1 MLKNHKYIIS
11 KLEFRM
17 TFLLLVLLEPQFFQN
32 YSMIHN
38 LYKYL
43 GYLSFIYIAMLWVNR
58 QFKKGKFGIK
68 KKSGSLYVFILFA
81 CWMLLVC
88 FKNNTP
94 ISLYLSNFVPILGV
108 ALWIDYYAAHSVE
121 STLRCLTF
129 VVDIY
134 IIINF
139 ATILIWPEGLYS
151 HITEKGSSYYC
162 WFLGYKNPQIR
173 FFLPAIAFNLCY
185 DFVRYGK
192 IQMRSVL
199 ILIIVF
205 ITESRLD
212 SSTSLVGLF
221 VFCVLYILWG
231 RKEKLRRFFEVL
243 KLSCFYIV
251 NIVISI
257 LIVVFNIQEKFSYII
272 TETLHRDL
280 TFTNRTIVWSNV
292 LLRIAQRPVWGYGLQ
307 TGDVA
312 EYYISATHAHNYML
326 NLIYTGGFV
335 AFAIITVLWLI
346 SSQRCKEFF
355 HLKSCKVLMFICA
368 SFLIMGITEALTE
381 APLMYPLLILI
392 SKLEF
397 FKEKSNVKKGGKI
410 SVSNS
415 EIYHSFN

>member
-1 MLKNHKYIIS
+1 MVENHKYVIS
-11 KLEFRM
+11 KSEFRM
-17 TFLLLVLLEPQFFQN
+17 TFLLLFFLEPQFFQN
-32 YSMIHN
+32 YSMTHS

-43 GYLSFIYIAMLWVNR
+43 GYLGLAYVAMLWLAKHLKR
-58 QFKKGKFGIK
+58 GELSIR
-68 KKSGSLYVFILFA
+68 KKSGSTYVLILFA
-81 CWMLLVC
+81 FWMLFVC
-88 FKNNTP
+88 LKNHTP
-94 ISLYLSNFVPILGV
+94 LSIYLSNFVPILGV
-108 ALWIDYYAAHSVE
+108 ALWIDYYAEYSME
-121 STLRCLTF
+121 KTLRCLTF
-129 VVDIY
+129 VVNTY

-139 ATILIWPEGLYS
+139 ATLLIWPEGLYS

-192 IQMRSVL
+192 VKARSVL
-199 ILIIVF
+199 IFVIIF
-205 ITESRLD
+205 ITELRLD

-221 VFCVLYILWG
+221 VFGVLYILWG

-243 KLSCFYIV
+243 KLSYFYIAS
-251 NIVISI
+251 IVISVS
-257 LIVVFNIQEKFSYII
+257 IVVFRIQEKFSYII
-272 TETLHRDL
+272 TEVLHRDL
-280 TFTNRTIVWSNV
+280 TFTDRTMIWSNV
-292 LLRIAQRPVWGYGLQ
+292 LSRIAQRPLWGYGLQ
-307 TGDVA
+307 TGSAA

-335 AFAIITVLWLI
+335 AFIIITVLWLL
-346 SSQRCKEFF
+346 SSRYCKEFF

-368 SFLIMGITEALTE
+368 SFLIMGIAEALTE

-397 FKEKSNVKKGGKI
+397 FQEKSYVRKGGKI

-415 EIYHSFN
+415 EIYHSFH